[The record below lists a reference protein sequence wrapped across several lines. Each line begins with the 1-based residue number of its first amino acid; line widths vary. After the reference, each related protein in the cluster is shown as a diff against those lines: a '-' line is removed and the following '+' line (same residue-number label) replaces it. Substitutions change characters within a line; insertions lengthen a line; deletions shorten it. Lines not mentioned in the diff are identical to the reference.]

1 MSESPASQDINNAWI
16 ELLESRDALA
26 EVTDVADAG
35 LRECLRSVRAYRLHK
50 NRTNSEI
57 QVDHRLVGQLINQL
71 ELLRQRC

>member
-26 EVTDVADAG
+26 EVTEVADSG

-57 QVDHRLVGQLINQL
+57 VVDYGLVAQLIDQL
-71 ELLRQRC
+71 ELLCRGY

>member
-1 MSESPASQDINNAWI
+1 MSQFPASQDINNAWI

-57 QVDHRLVGQLINQL
+57 QVDFGLVAQMIDQL
-71 ELLRQRC
+71 ELLCRGC